1 MSADRG
7 DGGTEPGVP
16 VETLNVAPDEIVRR
30 LKAHRTLGTAPD
42 VELAWLA
49 ARGIVRRFEQ
59 SALFVAKGESGV
71 TYRAI
76 EGLHALLSG
85 HLAIYVD
92 KGDGRHKVMEWRA
105 GDVSGLLPF
114 SRMKASPGDV
124 IFEEPSEVF
133 TVFKEH
139 YPEMIRE
146 CPNVTAALV
155 HVMLDRARHFTTSD
169 LHDEKMKSLGKLAAG
184 LAHELNN
191 PASAVIRSAKSLQED
206 LVAAEAASRAL
217 GATGLTP
224 AQHAAVEAVRQA
236 CLARR
241 KSGAHSPLE
250 EADRVDAIAEWLESH
265 SADLAVASPLA
276 DTSVTI
282 EALDDL
288 AESLEGDVLD
298 AALRWVAHGC
308 AARSLTREIES
319 AATRIYD
326 IVTAVKGFTQMDRET
341 VAQPLDVGQGLADT
355 LTVLRNK
362 VKKKDATVDV
372 AVEPDL
378 PAVQG
383 YGGEL
388 NQVWLNLIDNALD
401 AIPVGGRVAVV
412 ATRAGERVR
421 VRIADDGAGIPE
433 AIRARIFDPFF
444 TTKPVGE
451 GTGLGLDIVRRL
463 LSSNDGTIDVESRPG
478 RTEFTVTLPTAKAS
492 AAQAAGPGA
501 RRT

>member
-1 MSADRG
+1 MSTKDA
-7 DGGTEPGVP
+7 T
-16 VETLNVAPDEIVRR
+16 VERLDVTPEEMVRR
-30 LKAHRTLGTAPD
+30 LKAHRTLGSLPD
-42 VELAWLA
+42 AELAWLA
-49 ARGIVRRFEQ
+49 AHGTIRRFER
-59 SALFVAKGESGV
+59 SSVFVAAGQAHGSMD
-71 TYRAI
+71 RAL
-76 EGLHALLSG
+76 EGLHAILEG

-92 KGDGRHKVMEWRA
+92 RGDGRHKVMEWHG

-114 SRMKASPGDV
+114 SRMKSSPGDV
-124 IFEEPSEVF
+124 IFEETSELF
-133 TVFKEH
+133 TVFKEDF
-139 YPEMIRE
+139 PEMNRE
-146 CPNVTAALV
+146 CPAVTATLV
-155 HVMLDRARHFTTSD
+155 HVMLDRARHFTSSD

-191 PASAVIRSAKSLQED
+191 PASAVIRSAKSLQEG

-217 GATGLTP
+217 GASGLTP
-224 AQHAAVEAVRQA
+224 AQHEAVDAVREA

-241 KSGAHSPLE
+241 KSGAHSPIE
-250 EADRVDAIAEWLESH
+250 EADRADAIGEWLEAH
-265 SADLAVASPLA
+265 GADATVTGPLA
-276 DTSVTI
+276 DTAVTI

-288 AESLEGDVLD
+288 AESLEGEVLD
-298 AALRWVAHGC
+298 AALHWVAYGC
-308 AARSLTREIES
+308 AARSLAREIES
-319 AATRIYD
+319 AASRIHD
-326 IVTAVKGFTQMDRET
+326 IVSAVKGFTQMDRET

-362 VKKKDATVDV
+362 VKKKDATVEV

-401 AIPVGGRVAVV
+401 AIPVGGRVEVTAK
-412 ATRAGERVR
+412 RAGGTVQVR
-421 VRIADDGAGIPE
+421 VADDGAGIPE

-463 LSSNDGTIDVESRPG
+463 LSSNNGTIEVESRPG
-478 RTEFTVTLPTAKAS
+478 RTVFTVTLPVANAK
-492 AAQAAGPGA
+492 GA
-501 RRT
+501 

>member
-191 PASAVIRSAKSLQED
+191 PASAVIRSAKSLSEG
-206 LVAAEAASRAL
+206 LVAADAASRAL
-217 GATGLTP
+217 GAAGLTP
-224 AQHAAVEAVRQA
+224 EQRAAVEVVRDA

-241 KSGAHSPLE
+241 RSGAHSPIE
-250 EADRVDAIAEWLESH
+250 EADRAEAITDWLRDHGADAALGG
-265 SADLAVASPLA
+265 PLA
-276 DTSVTI
+276 DTAVTI
-282 EALDDL
+282 PALDEL
-288 AESLEGDVLD
+288 AESLDGPLLN
-298 AALRWVAHGC
+298 AALRWVAYGC
-308 AARSLTREIES
+308 AARSLAREIET
-319 AATRIYD
+319 AASRIHD
-326 IVTAVKGFTQMDRET
+326 IVAAVKGFTQMDRET
-341 VAQPLDVGQGLADT
+341 VAQPLDLEQGLADT
-355 LTVLRNK
+355 LTVLRHK
-362 VKKKDATVDV
+362 VKKKSATVEVDV
-372 AVEPDL
+372 ESGL
-378 PAVQG
+378 PRIEG

-401 AIPVGGRVAVV
+401 AVPEGGRVWVSARRGGEGVV
-412 ATRAGERVR
+412 VQ
-421 VRIADDGAGIPE
+421 VVDDGPGIPE
-433 AIRARIFDPFF
+433 SIRERIFDPFF

-463 LSSNDGTIDVESRPG
+463 VSRHSGDLQVQSRPG
-478 RTEFTVTLPTAKAS
+478 RTAFTVTLPVGPAAAPAS
-492 AAQAAGPGA
+492 
-501 RRT
+501 